1 MGGILAESR
10 VKISMTDL
18 DKLDQHIDSSG
29 HKFIGTTDKMST
41 GLKAMGGLFAT
52 IGVAKFAG
60 DVFNASVQMDKYNR
74 MLVNVEGSQAAANK
88 RFEQFRIL
96 AKEPVL
102 DPFNLSRFYVGLK
115 SVNVEGDLSI
125 RFMKSLANAMAGV
138 GAGNEEFSR
147 SMEQVVQMMG
157 KATLQGQDL
166 RTIAESFPQ
175 IRKYLAEAFSGLT
188 DPEAIAKA
196 GYKSIDVL
204 TKLNEVMEKEPKF
217 AGGAQASV
225 DNFKQS
231 LMLFEST
238 LGQNV
243 LPTITKFLDK
253 LTELMDKFGQLDAP
267 LKILIGTSVVGGV
280 GLLGVAAAVTAVV
293 NALDALGM
301 SAGLKALTSG
311 ALAGGA
317 KAGLGKTAGGIA
329 IGGSALGALGA
340 VAGATAATA
349 WAVHE
354 IYIAATQVNVVG
366 PASTAGAKKEIAGS
380 RGELLK
386 ELGLYGET
394 QQFSTGMNPGDMVKM
409 SNLFKQVGLDM
420 NRYSNPSLKLTFA
433 DVISSLKTSFGQEKY
448 ITKPMNLTGLGVT
461 GGASLSPEAQKKLD
475 KMGDSLIEA
484 WLSFNNQTISAYAS
498 TEAGK
503 YKREFYPRA
512 GARELGLIKAQ
523 PTVEYQPR
531 YPELFQNEP
540 LTGPQGVRLAQ
551 WGRPGMD
558 IPGIERAGLISGLGV
573 GVDMS
578 KEITTKEK
586 IWDIESKID
595 NEQEKIISGWSE
607 GIDAN
612 AEKGLKLWDDFSEGI
627 DTAKN
632 SWLDMANTMIGSIS
646 QMAQGANQMTSSF
659 EDLMARFGVDLGE
672 YEYVDPKK
680 EAERKKMQKEN
691 AMKPKY
697 GWWKTTKDVLGIA
710 GSILGIASGAGS
722 LWSGISAITGFQA
735 GGWAMT
741 PQIARVAEH
750 EPELIIPRSKL
761 VSSGIGG
768 STIINISFPNADPDR
783 MDKGRFK
790 HLVATSINE
799 LVNDGVLSRSVN

>member
-1 MGGILAESR
+1 MGGNIIAESK

-29 HKFIGTTDKMST
+29 RKFVGQTDKMSA

-52 IGVAKFAG
+52 IGVAKFG
-60 DVFNASVQMDKYNR
+60 TDIFNASVQMDKLHR
-74 MLVNVEGSQAAANK
+74 MLVNVEGSQTKANK
-88 RFEQFRIL
+88 RFEEFRVL

-138 GAGNEEFSR
+138 GAGNVEFAR

-175 IRKYLAEAFSGLT
+175 IRKYLGEAFGGLN

-225 DNFKQS
+225 DNFRQS
-231 LMLFEST
+231 LVLFESA

-253 LTELMDKFGQLDAP
+253 LTGMMDKFGQLDAP
-267 LKILIGTSVVGGV
+267 MKTLIGTSVVGGV

-301 SAGLKALTSG
+301 SAGLKALTTG

-317 KAGLGKTAGGIA
+317 KAGLGTTAGGIA
-329 IGGSALGALGA
+329 IGGGALAATAA

-349 WAVHE
+349 WAVRE

-366 PASTAGAKKEIAGS
+366 PASTAGAKKEVSES
-380 RGELLK
+380 RGALLK

-394 QQFSTGMNPGDMVKM
+394 QQFSTGMGPGDLVKM
-409 SNLFKQVGLDM
+409 SKLFNQAGLDM

-433 DVISSLKTSFGQEKY
+433 DVISSLQTSFGQKKY
-448 ITKPMNLTGLGVT
+448 ITKPMNLTGLGGT
-461 GGASLSPEAQKKLD
+461 GGTTLSSEAQKLLEALQTS
-475 KMGDSLIEA
+475 GFNFPIE
-484 WLSFNNQTISAYAS
+484 SYAS

-503 YKREFYPRA
+503 YKFGQRTVTNELTKG
-512 GARELGLIKAQ
+512 GALGFQ
-523 PTVEYQPR
+523 PE
-531 YPELFQNEP
+531 
-540 LTGPQGVRLAQ
+540 G
-551 WGRPGMD
+551 
-558 IPGIERAGLISGLGV
+558 GLGV
-573 GVDMS
+573 APFRVDMQGIEARARLAEESEKLNKQIAQMIPTFTKLDDKEQTYIDSLKAQTQIFTDNGVLLDDYNKAIEFTKQLQMDEQTKAWNKELTDQLLNIYDTTSAWGELTDDMASGVDKVSIAWM
-578 KEITTKEK
+578 
-586 IWDIESKID
+586 
-595 NEQEKIISGWSE
+595 
-607 GIDAN
+607 N
-612 AEKGLKLWDDFSEGI
+612 AIAGMTQGLD
-627 DTAKN
+627 
-632 SWLDMANTMIGSIS
+632 
-646 QMAQGANQMTSSF
+646 QMTYGF
-659 EDLMARFGVDLGE
+659 EDLMKRLGYDVNANEE
-672 YEYVDPKK
+672 YSTFK
-680 EAERKKMQKEN
+680 N
-691 AMKPKY
+691 IY
-697 GWWKTTKDVLGIA
+697 GGIKDVMAMIQGGSQFASSVAPLFMAEGGSGIA
-710 GSILGIASGAGS
+710 MRPTTMVIGESGPEAFNIQPLSHGSRP
-722 LWSGISAITGFQA
+722 A
-735 GGWAMT
+735 GGDVHFHGDIVVPYSPD
-741 PQIARVAEH
+741 PQAAANMVYNAT
-750 EPELIIPRSKL
+750 KL
-761 VSSGIGG
+761 L
-768 STIINISFPNADPDR
+768 
-783 MDKGRFK
+783 KQQGR
-790 HLVATSINE
+790 L
-799 LVNDGVLSRSVN
+799 